1 MKTRWME
8 WTGSFR
14 KDKAKLVFY
23 LLALLSFIFMVA
35 GSFDAGMSGDE
46 EIHNIQAAHV
56 YDYYATFGADS
67 TAAVVTPQYNLPL
80 YGQLVDNFAYALS
93 KWFGLDN
100 IMQVRHTVN
109 TVCGWLAI
117 LFTAL
122 IAYRIAGRKYLP
134 AILTFV
140 LFVFS
145 PRFLGHSFN
154 DLKDVN
160 LVTFM
165 AMGLFYMTVFLQDF
179 PKVKVSTL
187 VMLAV
192 SIGLAMAVRV
202 GGLILIPYLG
212 MFGLIRFW
220 QLYRQGAFVRGT
232 AGKEFWRLVKYGV
245 LASLGGYVLCVLLW
259 PYAMKA
265 PVEHVFGTLTSMNAF
280 AISIRQLFEGT
291 MQMSSQ
297 LPWYYTPKF
306 IFMTVPVAVMAGAL
320 IDLVSGWTKE
330 RWFWTFFLLFCF
342 VFPVVWIVVTKAN
355 VYGGWR
361 HSMFCYPTLVALAG
375 LGFYSL
381 YERFR
386 KPVLR
391 WGLGVVLPLVLLVGP
406 VRHVFANHP
415 YEYVYFNE
423 LSGGIRNAYGRY
435 EMDYY
440 YHSTREGVEWVMA
453 HADTAA
459 LEPGRKIRIA
469 TWHPSSVAYY
479 VRLYDTVH
487 FSSAFTR
494 IYQMGNDDWDYA
506 VFTITG
512 MNPEWIKNKD
522 VFPPKNTVHT
532 VDVDG
537 VPICIV
543 LKREDKS
550 DFYGY
555 QALRAGKIDSAK
567 MFYRR
572 AYSYNP
578 DNEQVLENMADMYL
592 KERQPDSALFYAAR
606 WVRNVPSNTTALSLA
621 LNAYLMKGDVS
632 TALGLCTQMKKYNPA
647 DANAYWIAANIY
659 LQQRNLQ
666 MALNELQALVAVRPI
681 SQAYRLMSQIYQAS
695 GEEQAARQY
704 NMLASQ
710 LAAQGR

>member
-1 MKTRWME
+1 ME

-306 IFMTVPVAVMAGAL
+306 IFMTVPVAVMAGTL

-512 MNPEWIKNKD
+512 MSTPRSASAISCMAKGLA
-522 VFPPKNTVHT
+522 VVRA
-532 VDVDG
+532 
-537 VPICIV
+537 PIHS
-543 LKREDKS
+543 RS
-550 DFYGY
+550 MP
-555 QALRAGKIDSAK
+555 ALRHSSTCLAVATSVQTYMPVSCFTSFSQARPSTPTPSKPPGLVRGFQMPARNIFCPFEASWRAVFITCSSVSALHGPA
-567 MFYRR
+567 MTTGRSSGTPGSWILSSSSSIIIGFYRF
-572 AYSYNP
+572 
-578 DNEQVLENMADMYL
+578 L
-592 KERQPDSALFYAAR
+592 
-606 WVRNVPSNTTALSLA
+606 
-621 LNAYLMKGDVS
+621 
-632 TALGLCTQMKKYNPA
+632 
-647 DANAYWIAANIY
+647 
-659 LQQRNLQ
+659 
-666 MALNELQALVAVRPI
+666 
-681 SQAYRLMSQIYQAS
+681 
-695 GEEQAARQY
+695 
-704 NMLASQ
+704 
-710 LAAQGR
+710 